1 MKSEEI
7 KRINKNNIAEFSN
20 TKFGSIRAESIN
32 GTPWFVGKDVAIAL
46 GYKNAS
52 KAIMN
57 HVDNEDKAFMM
68 VFNTDSQNGN
78 VPTFATKTTFINE
91 SGLYSL
97 ILSSKLDSAK
107 DFKRWV
113 TSEILPTIRKT
124 GGYVN
129 NDEMFINTYLPNADE
144 QTKIMFKS
152 SLTAIRELNGK
163 IDTLNGE
170 IKKLDGQVSELG
182 SKVEVMTP
190 KAEYYDD
197 VLQSE
202 GLVSITTIAKDY
214 GKSALWMNNFLHQ
227 HKVQFKQN
235 NTWVLY
241 AKHSGKGYTKS
252 KTYYNEKTGRSKVTM
267 YWTQKG
273 REAIDRMMKYY
284 GYERV
289 G

>member
-1 MKSEEI
+1 MKSNNEVTMQVFNNETFGNVRV
-7 KRINKNNIAEFSN
+7 KMINDE
-20 TKFGSIRAESIN
+20 
-32 GTPWFVGKDVAIAL
+32 PWFMGRDVCKAL
-46 GYKNAS
+46 GYVNNR
-52 KAIMN
+52 KALQD
-57 HVDNEDKAFMM
+57 HVDMEDKRDG
-68 VFNTDSQNGN
+68 VTIRDSIGRMQKGI
-78 VPTFATKTTFINE
+78 VVNE

-182 SKVEVMTP
+182 NKVEVMTP

-214 GKSALWMNNFLHQ
+214 GKSALRMNNFLHQ

>member
-1 MKSEEI
+1 MKSNNEVTMQVFNNETFGNVRV
-7 KRINKNNIAEFSN
+7 KMINNE
-20 TKFGSIRAESIN
+20 
-32 GTPWFVGKDVAIAL
+32 PWFVGKDVASAL
-46 GYKNAS
+46 GYAKTENAIRTHVDTEDKTTTLIRGTGSNYKS
-52 KAIMN
+52 KA
-57 HVDNEDKAFMM
+57 V
-68 VFNTDSQNGN
+68 V
-78 VPTFATKTTFINE
+78 INE

-97 ILSSKLDSAK
+97 ILGSKLESAK

-182 SKVEVMTP
+182 NKVEVMTP

>member
-1 MKSEEI
+1 MKSNNEVTMQVFNNETFGNVRV
-7 KRINKNNIAEFSN
+7 KMINDE
-20 TKFGSIRAESIN
+20 
-32 GTPWFVGKDVAIAL
+32 PWFMGRDVCKAL
-46 GYKNAS
+46 GYVNNR
-52 KAIMN
+52 KALQD
-57 HVDNEDKAFMM
+57 HVDTEDKRDG
-68 VFNTDSQNGN
+68 VTIRDSIGRMQKGI
-78 VPTFATKTTFINE
+78 VVNE

-97 ILSSKLDSAK
+97 ILGSKLDSAK

-113 TSEILPTIRKT
+113 TSEVLPTIRKT

-144 QTKIMFKS
+144 QTKIMFRS

-182 SKVEVMTP
+182 NKVEVMTP

-284 GYERV
+284 GYERI

>member
-1 MKSEEI
+1 MKSNNEVTMQVFNNETFGNVRVKI
-7 KRINKNNIAEFSN
+7 INDE
-20 TKFGSIRAESIN
+20 
-32 GTPWFVGKDVAIAL
+32 PWFMGRDVCKAL
-46 GYKNAS
+46 GYVNNR
-52 KAIMN
+52 KALMD
-57 HVDNEDKAFMM
+57 HVDEEDKKDG
-68 VFNTDSQNGN
+68 VEIRDSIGRVQKGI
-78 VPTFATKTTFINE
+78 VINE

-97 ILSSKLDSAK
+97 ILRSKRDSAK
-107 DFKRWV
+107 EFKRWI
-113 TSEILPTIRKT
+113 TSEILPIIRKT

-163 IDTLNGE
+163 INTLNGE

-182 SKVEVMTP
+182 NKVEVMTP

-284 GYERV
+284 GYERI

>member
-1 MKSEEI
+1 MKSNNEVTMQVFNNETFGNVRV
-7 KRINKNNIAEFSN
+7 KMINDE
-20 TKFGSIRAESIN
+20 
-32 GTPWFVGKDVAIAL
+32 PWFMGRDVCKAL
-46 GYKNAS
+46 GYVNNR
-52 KAIMN
+52 KALMD
-57 HVDNEDKAFMM
+57 HVDEEDKKDG
-68 VFNTDSQNGN
+68 VEIRDSIGRVQKGI
-78 VPTFATKTTFINE
+78 VINE

-97 ILSSKLDSAK
+97 ILRSKRDSAK
-107 DFKRWV
+107 EFKRWI
-113 TSEILPTIRKT
+113 TSEILPIIRKT

-129 NDEMFINTYLPNADE
+129 NDEMFINIYLPNADE

-182 SKVEVMTP
+182 NKVEVMTP

>member
-1 MKSEEI
+1 MKSNNEVTMQVFNNETFGNVRV
-7 KRINKNNIAEFSN
+7 KMINDE
-20 TKFGSIRAESIN
+20 
-32 GTPWFVGKDVAIAL
+32 PWFMGRDVCKAL
-46 GYKNAS
+46 GYVNNR
-52 KAIMN
+52 KALQD
-57 HVDNEDKAFMM
+57 HVDMEDKRDG
-68 VFNTDSQNGN
+68 VTIRDSIGRMQKGI
-78 VPTFATKTTFINE
+78 VVNE

-163 IDTLNGE
+163 IDTLNVE

-182 SKVEVMTP
+182 NKVEVMTP

-273 REAIDRMMKYY
+273 REAIDRMKKYY

>member
-1 MKSEEI
+1 MKSNNEVTMQVFNNETFGNVRV
-7 KRINKNNIAEFSN
+7 KMINDE
-20 TKFGSIRAESIN
+20 
-32 GTPWFVGKDVAIAL
+32 PWFMGRDVCKAL
-46 GYKNAS
+46 GYVNNR
-52 KAIMN
+52 KALMD
-57 HVDNEDKAFMM
+57 HVDEEDKKDG
-68 VFNTDSQNGN
+68 VEIRDSIGRVQKGI
-78 VPTFATKTTFINE
+78 VINE

-97 ILSSKLDSAK
+97 ILRSKRDSAK
-107 DFKRWV
+107 EFKRWI
-113 TSEILPTIRKT
+113 TSEILPTVRKT

-163 IDTLNGE
+163 IDVLNGE

-182 SKVEVMTP
+182 NKVEVMTP

-284 GYERV
+284 GYERI

>member
-1 MKSEEI
+1 MKSNNEVTMQVFNNETFGNVRVKI
-7 KRINKNNIAEFSN
+7 INDE
-20 TKFGSIRAESIN
+20 
-32 GTPWFVGKDVAIAL
+32 PWFMGRDVCKAL
-46 GYKNAS
+46 GYVNNR
-52 KAIMN
+52 KALMD
-57 HVDNEDKAFMM
+57 HVDEEDKKDG
-68 VFNTDSQNGN
+68 VEIRDSIGRVQKGI
-78 VPTFATKTTFINE
+78 VINE

-97 ILSSKLDSAK
+97 ILRSKRDSAK
-107 DFKRWV
+107 EFKRWI
-113 TSEILPTIRKT
+113 TSEILPVIRKT

-182 SKVEVMTP
+182 NKVEVMTP

>member
-1 MKSEEI
+1 MKSNNEVTMQVFNNETFGQI
-7 KRINKNNIAEFSN
+7 RTRVINDE
-20 TKFGSIRAESIN
+20 
-32 GTPWFVGKDVAIAL
+32 PWFIGKDVATAL
-46 GYKNAS
+46 AYTNPL
-52 KAIMN
+52 KAIRD
-57 HVDNEDKAFMM
+57 HVDSEDKGM
-68 VFNTDSQNGN
+68 NDSFTPGGRQ
-78 VPTFATKTTFINE
+78 KMLYINE

-113 TSEILPTIRKT
+113 TNEILPTIRKT

-152 SLTAIRELNGK
+152 SLTAIRELNSK

-182 SKVEVMTP
+182 NKVEVMTP

-284 GYERV
+284 GYERI

>member
-1 MKSEEI
+1 MKSNNEVTMQVFNNETFGNVRV
-7 KRINKNNIAEFSN
+7 KMINNE
-20 TKFGSIRAESIN
+20 
-32 GTPWFVGKDVAIAL
+32 PWFMGRDVCKAL
-46 GYKNAS
+46 GYVNNR
-52 KAIMN
+52 KALMD
-57 HVDNEDKAFMM
+57 HVDEEDKKDG
-68 VFNTDSQNGN
+68 VEIRDSIGRVQKGI
-78 VPTFATKTTFINE
+78 VINE

-97 ILSSKLDSAK
+97 ILRSKRDSAK
-107 DFKRWV
+107 EFKRWI
-113 TSEILPTIRKT
+113 TSEILPIIRKT
-124 GGYVN
+124 GGYVS

-182 SKVEVMTP
+182 NKVEVMTP

>member
-1 MKSEEI
+1 MKSNNEVTMQVFNNETFGNVRV
-7 KRINKNNIAEFSN
+7 KMINDE
-20 TKFGSIRAESIN
+20 
-32 GTPWFVGKDVAIAL
+32 PWFMGRDVCKAL
-46 GYKNAS
+46 GYVNNR
-52 KAIMN
+52 KALQD
-57 HVDNEDKAFMM
+57 HVDMEDKRDGVTIRDYIGRMQKGI
-68 VFNTDSQNGN
+68 V
-78 VPTFATKTTFINE
+78 VNE

-182 SKVEVMTP
+182 NKVEVMTP

>member
-1 MKSEEI
+1 MKSNNEVTMQVFNNETFGNVRV
-7 KRINKNNIAEFSN
+7 KMINDE
-20 TKFGSIRAESIN
+20 
-32 GTPWFVGKDVAIAL
+32 PWFMGRDVCKAL
-46 GYKNAS
+46 GYVNNR
-52 KAIMN
+52 KALQD
-57 HVDNEDKAFMM
+57 HVDTEDKRDG
-68 VFNTDSQNGN
+68 VTIRDSIGRMQKGI
-78 VPTFATKTTFINE
+78 VVNE

-97 ILSSKLDSAK
+97 ILGSKLDSAK

-113 TSEILPTIRKT
+113 TSEVLPTIRKT

-182 SKVEVMTP
+182 NKVEVMTP

>member
-1 MKSEEI
+1 MKSNNEVTMQVFNNETFGNVRVKI
-7 KRINKNNIAEFSN
+7 INDE
-20 TKFGSIRAESIN
+20 
-32 GTPWFVGKDVAIAL
+32 PWFMGRDVCKAL
-46 GYKNAS
+46 GYVNNR
-52 KAIMN
+52 KALMD
-57 HVDNEDKAFMM
+57 HVDEEDKKDG
-68 VFNTDSQNGN
+68 VEIRDSIGRVQKGI
-78 VPTFATKTTFINE
+78 VINE

-97 ILSSKLDSAK
+97 ILRSKRDSAK
-107 DFKRWV
+107 EFKRWI
-113 TSEILPTIRKT
+113 TSEILPIIRKT

-182 SKVEVMTP
+182 NKVEVMTP

-284 GYERV
+284 GYERI

>member
-1 MKSEEI
+1 M
-7 KRINKNNIAEFSN
+7 INNE
-20 TKFGSIRAESIN
+20 
-32 GTPWFVGKDVAIAL
+32 PWFVGKDVASAL
-46 GYKNAS
+46 GYAKTENAIRTHVDTEDKTTTLIRGTGSNYKS
-52 KAIMN
+52 KA
-57 HVDNEDKAFMM
+57 V
-68 VFNTDSQNGN
+68 V
-78 VPTFATKTTFINE
+78 INE

-97 ILSSKLDSAK
+97 ILGSKLESAK

-182 SKVEVMTP
+182 NKVEVMTP

>member
-1 MKSEEI
+1 MKSNNEVTMQVFNNETFGNVRV
-7 KRINKNNIAEFSN
+7 KMINNE
-20 TKFGSIRAESIN
+20 
-32 GTPWFVGKDVAIAL
+32 PWFMGRDVCKAL
-46 GYKNAS
+46 GYVNNR
-52 KAIMN
+52 KALMD
-57 HVDNEDKAFMM
+57 HVDEEDKKDG
-68 VFNTDSQNGN
+68 VEIRDSIGRMQKGI
-78 VPTFATKTTFINE
+78 VVNE

-97 ILSSKLDSAK
+97 ILGSKLDSAK

-113 TSEILPTIRKT
+113 TSEVLPTIRKT

-144 QTKIMFKS
+144 QTKIMFRS

-182 SKVEVMTP
+182 NKVEVMTP

-284 GYERV
+284 GYERI

>member
-1 MKSEEI
+1 MKSNNEVTMQVFNNETFGNVRV
-7 KRINKNNIAEFSN
+7 KMINDE
-20 TKFGSIRAESIN
+20 
-32 GTPWFVGKDVAIAL
+32 PWFMGRDVCKAL
-46 GYKNAS
+46 GYVNNR
-52 KAIMN
+52 KALMD
-57 HVDNEDKAFMM
+57 HVDEEDKKDG
-68 VFNTDSQNGN
+68 VEIRDSIGRVQKGI
-78 VPTFATKTTFINE
+78 VINE

-97 ILSSKLDSAK
+97 ILRSKRDSAK
-107 DFKRWV
+107 EFKRWI
-113 TSEILPTIRKT
+113 TSEILPIIRKT
-124 GGYVN
+124 GGYVS

-182 SKVEVMTP
+182 NKVEVMTP

-267 YWTQKG
+267 Y
-273 REAIDRMMKYY
+273 
-284 GYERV
+284 
-289 G
+289 

>member
-1 MKSEEI
+1 MKSNNEVTMKVFNNETFGNVRV
-7 KRINKNNIAEFSN
+7 KMINDE
-20 TKFGSIRAESIN
+20 
-32 GTPWFVGKDVAIAL
+32 PWFMGRDVCKAL
-46 GYKNAS
+46 GYVNNR
-52 KAIMN
+52 KALQD
-57 HVDNEDKAFMM
+57 HVDTEDKRDG
-68 VFNTDSQNGN
+68 VTIRDSIGRMQKGI
-78 VPTFATKTTFINE
+78 VVNE

-182 SKVEVMTP
+182 NKVEVMTP

>member
-1 MKSEEI
+1 MKSNNEVTMQVFNNETFGNVRV
-7 KRINKNNIAEFSN
+7 KMINDE
-20 TKFGSIRAESIN
+20 
-32 GTPWFVGKDVAIAL
+32 PWFMGRDVCKAL
-46 GYKNAS
+46 GYVNNR
-52 KAIMN
+52 KALQD
-57 HVDNEDKAFMM
+57 HVDMEDKRDG
-68 VFNTDSQNGN
+68 VTSRDSIGRMQKGI
-78 VPTFATKTTFINE
+78 VVNE

-163 IDTLNGE
+163 IDTLNVE

-182 SKVEVMTP
+182 NKVEVMTP

>member
-1 MKSEEI
+1 MKSNNEVTMQVFNNETFGNVRVKI
-7 KRINKNNIAEFSN
+7 INNE
-20 TKFGSIRAESIN
+20 
-32 GTPWFVGKDVAIAL
+32 PWFMGRDVCKAL
-46 GYKNAS
+46 GYVNNR
-52 KAIMN
+52 KALMD
-57 HVDNEDKAFMM
+57 HVDEEDKKDG
-68 VFNTDSQNGN
+68 VEIRDSIGRVQKGI
-78 VPTFATKTTFINE
+78 VINE

-97 ILSSKLDSAK
+97 ILRSKRDSAK
-107 DFKRWV
+107 EFKRWI
-113 TSEILPTIRKT
+113 TSEILPIIRKT

-163 IDTLNGE
+163 IDTLNGK

-182 SKVEVMTP
+182 NKVEVMTP

>member
-1 MKSEEI
+1 MKSNNEVTMQVFNNETFGNVRV
-7 KRINKNNIAEFSN
+7 KMINDE
-20 TKFGSIRAESIN
+20 
-32 GTPWFVGKDVAIAL
+32 PWFMGRDVCKAL
-46 GYKNAS
+46 GYVNNR
-52 KAIMN
+52 KALQD
-57 HVDNEDKAFMM
+57 HVDMEDKRDG
-68 VFNTDSQNGN
+68 VTIRDSIGRMQKGI
-78 VPTFATKTTFINE
+78 VVNE

-107 DFKRWV
+107 DFKKWV

-182 SKVEVMTP
+182 NKVEVMTP

>member
-1 MKSEEI
+1 MKSNNEVTMQVFNNETFGNVRVKI
-7 KRINKNNIAEFSN
+7 INNE
-20 TKFGSIRAESIN
+20 
-32 GTPWFVGKDVAIAL
+32 PWFMGRDVCKAL
-46 GYKNAS
+46 GYVNNR
-52 KAIMN
+52 KALMD
-57 HVDNEDKAFMM
+57 HVDEEDKKDG
-68 VFNTDSQNGN
+68 VEIRDSIGRVQKGI
-78 VPTFATKTTFINE
+78 VINE

-97 ILSSKLDSAK
+97 ILRSKRDSAK
-107 DFKRWV
+107 EFKRWI
-113 TSEILPTIRKT
+113 TSEILPIIRKT

-182 SKVEVMTP
+182 NKVEVMTP

-284 GYERV
+284 GYERI

>member
-1 MKSEEI
+1 MKSNNEVTMQVFNNETFGNVRV
-7 KRINKNNIAEFSN
+7 KMINDE
-20 TKFGSIRAESIN
+20 
-32 GTPWFVGKDVAIAL
+32 PWFMGRDVCKAL
-46 GYKNAS
+46 GYVNNR
-52 KAIMN
+52 KALQD
-57 HVDNEDKAFMM
+57 HVDMEDKRDG
-68 VFNTDSQNGN
+68 VTIRDSIGRMQKGI
-78 VPTFATKTTFINE
+78 VVNE

-97 ILSSKLDSAK
+97 ILGSKLDSAK

-182 SKVEVMTP
+182 NKVEVMTP

-284 GYERV
+284 GYERI

>member
-1 MKSEEI
+1 MKSDNEVTMQVF
-7 KRINKNNIAEFSN
+7 NNETFGQIR
-20 TKFGSIRAESIN
+20 TKIIDGE
-32 GTPWFVGKDVAIAL
+32 PWFIGRDVAKAL
-46 GYKNAS
+46 GYNRPTDAVRKRVDEEDRGFAKMETPS
-52 KAIMN
+52 AI
-57 HVDNEDKAFMM
+57 
-68 VFNTDSQNGN
+68 QNMAI
-78 VPTFATKTTFINE
+78 VNE

-97 ILSSKLDSAK
+97 ILRSKRDSAK
-107 DFKRWV
+107 EFKRWI
-113 TSEILPTIRKT
+113 TSEILPVIRKT

-182 SKVEVMTP
+182 NKVEVMTP

>member
-1 MKSEEI
+1 MKSNNEVTMQVFNNETFGNVRVKI
-7 KRINKNNIAEFSN
+7 INNE
-20 TKFGSIRAESIN
+20 
-32 GTPWFVGKDVAIAL
+32 PWFMGRDVCKAL
-46 GYKNAS
+46 GYVNNRKTFQD
-52 KAIMN
+52 
-57 HVDNEDKAFMM
+57 HVDMEDKRDG
-68 VFNTDSQNGN
+68 VTIRDSIGRMQKGI
-78 VPTFATKTTFINE
+78 VVNE

-182 SKVEVMTP
+182 NKVEVMTP

>member
-1 MKSEEI
+1 MKSNNEVTMQVFNNETFGNVRVKI
-7 KRINKNNIAEFSN
+7 INNE
-20 TKFGSIRAESIN
+20 
-32 GTPWFVGKDVAIAL
+32 PWFMGRDVCKAL
-46 GYKNAS
+46 GYVNNR
-52 KAIMN
+52 KALMD
-57 HVDNEDKAFMM
+57 HVDEEDKKDG
-68 VFNTDSQNGN
+68 VEIRDSIGRVQKGI
-78 VPTFATKTTFINE
+78 VINE

-97 ILSSKLDSAK
+97 ILRSKRDSAK
-107 DFKRWV
+107 EFKRWI
-113 TSEILPTIRKT
+113 TSEILPIIRKT

-182 SKVEVMTP
+182 NKVEVMTP

>member
-1 MKSEEI
+1 MKSNNEVTMQVFNNETFGNVRVKI
-7 KRINKNNIAEFSN
+7 INDE
-20 TKFGSIRAESIN
+20 
-32 GTPWFVGKDVAIAL
+32 PWFMGRDVCKAL
-46 GYKNAS
+46 GYVNNR
-52 KAIMN
+52 KALQD
-57 HVDNEDKAFMM
+57 HVDMEDKRDG
-68 VFNTDSQNGN
+68 VTIRDSIGRMQKGI
-78 VPTFATKTTFINE
+78 VVNE

-97 ILSSKLDSAK
+97 ILGSKLDSAK

-182 SKVEVMTP
+182 NKVEVMTP